1 MQSNNKWGKLGL
13 LLLGIVIG
21 AGIGA
26 YALIFSG
33 YFPSGLFDR
42 VFLNSSNV
50 EINIDQPVPD
60 IEIQSMSGDLV
71 HINQMQGQPVLVNF
85 WATWC
90 IPCKL
95 EMPIIQTYATQY
107 SSELI
112 VLPVNVDD
120 ELPEIQKFIDDLGL
134 TMPVYLDPGGK
145 AEKAFRVIGFP
156 STFIINRD
164 GILKTR
170 HVGVVS
176 ETQLQSYLLMVGVG
190 N

>member
-1 MQSNNKWGKLGL
+1 MQINNKWGKLGL
-13 LLLGIVIG
+13 LLLGIIIG

-26 YALIFSG
+26 YALVFSG
-33 YFPSGLFDR
+33 YLPSGLFDR
-42 VFLNSSNV
+42 FFLNSSNV

-71 HINQMQGQPVLVNF
+71 HINQMQGKPVLVNF